1 MNGLQSH
8 TLYEEMP
15 VVRLANSLLYA
26 AIDQSASD
34 IHIEPTANLGRIR
47 FRIDGVLHD
56 QQMIEAPF
64 MNQLNARF
72 KVLARI
78 DIAEK
83 RIPQDGKFR
92 IAYEQ
97 KEIDLRVSTFPSLYG
112 ENLVVRILDRAA
124 QTIQLDALGFDHEM
138 KQTVQELLHRSQGFL
153 LVCGPTG
160 AGKTT
165 TLYAALSALN
175 SAEKH
180 IITLEDPVEYNLAG
194 VTQGHVNPDAG
205 FTFAT
210 GMRSLLRQD
219 PDIVMVGEIRD
230 KETAQIAL
238 EASLTGHLVLS
249 TIHTNDA
256 PSVIMR
262 LMDMGIE
269 PFLINA
275 SLTGVLAQRL
285 ARKICLSCRVMVEPT
300 AEEYQILQ
308 RINLPLAM
316 LYKGAGCASC
326 KGRGYKGRIGI
337 FELLVMTSKLRSL
350 IVHSPSLDAI
360 TEQTRADGLQPLIV
374 DGGRKVAQGII
385 TLAELLRVAY

>member
-1 MNGLQSH
+1 MNVLQSH

-124 QTIQLDALGFDHEM
+124 QTIQLDTLGFDHSM
-138 KQTVQELLHRSQGFL
+138 KQTVQELLQRSQGFL

-165 TLYAALSALN
+165 TLYAALAALN

-194 VTQGHVNPDAG
+194 VTQGQVNPDAG
-205 FTFAT
+205 FTFGT

-285 ARKICLSCRVMVEPT
+285 TRKICLSCRIMVEPT
-300 AEEYQILQ
+300 AEEYQMLQ
-308 RINLPLAM
+308 RIGLPLSM

-360 TEQTRADGLQPLIV
+360 TEQTRADGLQPLII

-385 TLAELLRVAY
+385 TLDELLRVAY